1 VFFLFTLIVYYCI
14 IFIVGEFM
22 KDSKGFTLAE
32 LLGVLTLLAIIA
44 LITVPLVNKYIA
56 NSRQKAYDA
65 EMSTLKKAAQ
75 QWFVKNSASVQWD
88 EYGYY
93 ALDLDTLKQSE
104 FLSDEAIYNPLNP
117 DEQIT
122 GCIMINNNNGIYS
135 YEYSATCSV
144 EFPVYAN
151 GTAVYFNPVTGSTCT
166 SSEAVSTTGTKMGC
180 MKWYTFNDAGDSSPT
195 INLIL
200 DHNTTAVVAWNSTGS
215 TVSGPTNVLTQLQAD
230 TSAWTGVSTRTDS
243 YSLSNGTSTYT
254 INYSTYKA
262 RLITAAEIAAITG
275 NSSFIESTAPY
286 TSWFYFD
293 SNNQTRTATTTGAS
307 NYYWLFD
314 YTSGCTSYG
323 CNIADASNNGYWT
336 STANVSNTSYD
347 WIVSNTGFLGNCTVG
362 DNNVFGVRPVITLP
376 KSTL

>member
-1 VFFLFTLIVYYCI
+1 
-14 IFIVGEFM
+14 M